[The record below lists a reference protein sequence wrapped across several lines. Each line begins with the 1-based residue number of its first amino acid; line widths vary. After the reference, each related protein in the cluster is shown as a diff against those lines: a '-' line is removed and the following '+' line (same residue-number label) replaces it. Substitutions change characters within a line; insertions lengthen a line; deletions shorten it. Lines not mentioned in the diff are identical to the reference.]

1 MKIIN
6 QNLKKGEIKVKID
19 NLDDLWYLSHIIEP
33 NDVIKGQTI
42 RKIKIGDSEQRRS
55 EVIKK
60 RIFISILVEKLEFKD
75 ATLRVSGIIQ
85 EGPENISR
93 GSHHTF
99 NFEEG
104 TRAIIVKEQW
114 LKFQL
119 DKLKEAASA
128 KQPAILI
135 CVLDREE
142 AIFALSKSQGYRIL
156 TNLHGEVQKKEERVV
171 AKGSFYAEIIKNIGE
186 YTGRYKVEHIIVASP
201 AFWKEDLLKQIKD
214 ESLKKKITPATCSSV
229 SENAIN
235 EVLKRPETKEVLMQD
250 RLAKESRVV
259 EELLSEVSKDNLGVY
274 GIRETDKAANAGAVK
289 TLLITDKF
297 IKKKREEEKYEKID
311 SIMKI
316 VDNIK
321 GDIHIINS
329 EFEAG
334 KKLDGL
340 GGVGAILRYKVSY

>member
-1 MKIIN
+1 MKILN
-6 QNLKKGEIKVKID
+6 QNLKKGEIKIKID

-33 NDVIKGQTI
+33 KDIIKGQTI
-42 RKIKIGDSEQRRS
+42 RKIKIGDSDQRRS
-55 EVIKK
+55 EVVKK

-75 ATLRVSGIIQ
+75 DILRVSGVIQ
-85 EGPENISR
+85 EGHEDVAK
-93 GSHHTF
+93 GSYHTF

-104 TRAIIVKEQW
+104 TQAVIVKEQW

-119 DKLKEAASA
+119 DKLKEASSA

-135 CVLDREE
+135 CILDREE
-142 AIFALSKSQGYRIL
+142 AIFALSKSQGYKIL
-156 TNLHGEVQKKEERVV
+156 TSLHGEVQKKEERVV
-171 AKGSFYAEIIKNIGE
+171 AKGSFYAEIIKSLGE

-214 ESLKKKITPATCSSV
+214 ENLKKKITPATCSSV

-259 EELLSEVSKDNLGVY
+259 EELLSEISKDELGVY
-274 GIRETDKAANAGAVK
+274 GIREVEKAANAGAVK
-289 TLLITDKF
+289 TLLVTDKF

-311 SIMKI
+311 AIMKI
-316 VDNIK
+316 VDNVK

-340 GGVGAILRYKVSY
+340 GGIGGILRYKLSY